1 MTVRQPKFN
10 GPDKFTK
17 LNPASMERLVVRG
30 TAKTPNV
37 SWLVY
42 FYADWSDHC
51 LQHDPMVAELSLQYV
66 PPSEAQ
72 NAPRL
77 HTLTLLVPQ
86 LGSLRTRSSS
96 AKWT

>member
-1 MTVRQPKFN
+1 MTVRQPKFT

-66 PPSEAQ
+66 PPPVAI
-72 NAPRL
+72 
-77 HTLTLLVPQ
+77 
-86 LGSLRTRSSS
+86 
-96 AKWT
+96 